1 MAPRRGPFRPLRALA
16 HPASWGALALV
27 IGVGAAG
34 TAQATGRLD
43 IAAASSAA
51 MNQVALLGQAPAAAA
66 EPAVAVIDGVALE
79 RAERRE
85 HAELRREAAGATVAS
100 LRAQDVRLAKEA
112 AARAA
117 ARSAAEKVA
126 AQQEAAKKD
135 PRSVAADMAAGRGW
149 TGEQFTCL
157 KVLWEKESNWR
168 WHAVN
173 PSSGAYGIPQALP
186 DYKMASA
193 GSDWATNPA
202 TQIKWGLAYIDERYG
217 NPCNALYFH
226 RGHNWY

>member
-1 MAPRRGPFRPLRALA
+1 MAPRRGPMRPLRALA
-16 HPASWGALALV
+16 RPASWAALALTV
-27 IGVGAAG
+27 GAGAAG
-34 TAQATGRLD
+34 VAQASGRVD
-43 IAAASSAA
+43 IPAASSAA
-51 MNQVALLGQAPAAAA
+51 LHQVTLLGQAPAAAA

-79 RAERRE
+79 RAERAE
-85 HAELRREAAGATVAS
+85 HAQLRREAAAAQVAS
-100 LRAQDVRLAKEA
+100 LRAREAQLAKEA
-112 AARAA
+112 AARSAAVKEA
-117 ARSAAEKVA
+117 ARL
-126 AQQEAAKKD
+126 EASKKD
-135 PRSVAADMAAGRGW
+135 PRGVAADMAARRGW

>member
-1 MAPRRGPFRPLRALA
+1 MAPRRGPSRPLRTLA
-16 HPASWGALALV
+16 HPASLVALAV
-27 IGVGAAG
+27 AVGVGAAG
-34 TAQATGRLD
+34 AAQASGRLD
-43 IAAASSAA
+43 VVGASSAVLS
-51 MNQVALLGQAPAAAA
+51 QVSLLGQAPAAAA
-66 EPAVAVIDGVALE
+66 EPATVILDGGALE
-79 RAERRE
+79 RTERRE
-85 HAELRREAAGATVAS
+85 QAQLRHQAVATGVAELR
-100 LRAQDVRLAKEA
+100 AQKARLAKEA
-112 AARAA
+112 AAKAA
-117 ARSAAEKVA
+117 AAKAAAQVA
-126 AQQEAAKKD
+126 AAKSD
-135 PRSVAADMAAGRGW
+135 PRGVAADMAASRGW

-193 GSDWATNPA
+193 GSDWATNPT